1 MEPFVRRSAWFMAAS
16 LILCLSMFE
25 HAWAQAASSTEPAQS
40 GVALTKL
47 FPPEYPPLA
56 RQAHISGDVV
66 IRLSIAPDGSVKSAE
81 LFNGHPM
88 LAPAALES
96 ARKSEFECRGCD
108 GVASYSLTYS
118 FRMRDECLPDC
129 AVRPPEIQQLQ
140 NHAVITADPVCIC
153 DPISVITRIKWRS
166 PKCLYLWHSA
176 SRVID
181 SQ

>member
-1 MEPFVRRSAWFMAAS
+1 MKPSGRRWAWFLAAS

-25 HAWAQAASSTEPAQS
+25 HVWAQAASSTEPAQS
-40 GVALTKL
+40 GVVLTKL

-56 RQAHISGDVV
+56 RQAHITGDVV
-66 IRLSIAPDGSVKSAE
+66 VRLSIAPDGSVMSAV
-81 LFNGHPM
+81 LFDGHPM

-118 FRMRDECLPDC
+118 FEIHGECREDC
-129 AVRPPEIQQLQ
+129 RSLQEVRQSQD
-140 NHAVITADPVCIC
+140 HVVITADPVCTC
-153 DPISVITRIKWRS
+153 DPASVITRIKWRS
-166 PKCLYLWHSA
+166 PRCLYLWRCA
-176 SRVID
+176 SRVIE